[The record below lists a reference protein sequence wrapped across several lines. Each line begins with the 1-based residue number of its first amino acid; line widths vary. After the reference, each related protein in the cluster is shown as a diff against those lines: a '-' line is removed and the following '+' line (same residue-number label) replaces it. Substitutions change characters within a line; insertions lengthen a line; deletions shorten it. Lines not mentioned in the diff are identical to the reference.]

1 MVASRDLNRRAAM
14 VMVGVLAERH
24 PEHVVLSNGVKIAV
38 KEGLLPEGAEF
49 GRSLTITYM
58 TDGDEKRAE
67 DIQLVP
73 DWLIDWMDEHG
84 HELPDV
90 EPPRG
95 QVAAGWRR
103 RAAW

>member
-1 MVASRDLNRRAAM
+1 M

-24 PEHVVLSNGVKIAV
+24 PGYVVLSNGVTIAV
-38 KEGLLPEGAEF
+38 AEGLLPEGAEF
-49 GRSLTITYM
+49 GRSLTITYT

-73 DWLIDWMDEHG
+73 DWLTDWMDEHG

-90 EPPRG
+90 EPPQAQESARSTSR
-95 QVAAGWRR
+95 VA
-103 RAAW
+103 

>member
-1 MVASRDLNRRAAM
+1 M

-24 PEHVVLSNGVKIAV
+24 PDHVVLSNGVTIAV
-38 KEGLLPEGAEF
+38 AEGLLPEGAEF
-49 GRSLTITYM
+49 GRSLTITYT

-90 EPPRG
+90 EP
-95 QVAAGWRR
+95 R
-103 RAAW
+103 RAQRAQESARSTSRVA

>member
-1 MVASRDLNRRAAM
+1 M

-24 PEHVVLSNGVKIAV
+24 PDHVVLSNGVTIAV
-38 KEGLLPEGAEF
+38 AEGLLPEGAEF
-49 GRSLTITYM
+49 GRSLTITYT

-84 HELPDV
+84 HELPDL
-90 EPPRG
+90 EPPRA
-95 QVAAGWRR
+95 QESARSSTSRVA
-103 RAAW
+103 

>member
-1 MVASRDLNRRAAM
+1 M

-38 KEGLLPEGAEF
+38 TKGLLPEGAEF
-49 GRSLTITYM
+49 GRSLTITYT

-84 HELPDV
+84 QELLDADSLDVEPLEV
-90 EPPRG
+90 EPPRARESAG
-95 QVAAGWRR
+95 PTSRVA
-103 RAAW
+103 

>member
-1 MVASRDLNRRAAM
+1 M
-14 VMVGVLAERH
+14 VMVGVLAELH
-24 PEHVVLSNGVKIAV
+24 PDHIVLSNGVTIAV
-38 KEGLLPEGAEF
+38 AEGLLPEGAEF
-49 GRSLTITYM
+49 GRSLTITYT

-90 EPPRG
+90 EPPRA
-95 QVAAGWRR
+95 QEPPRSKSRVA
-103 RAAW
+103 

>member
-1 MVASRDLNRRAAM
+1 M

-38 KEGLLPEGAEF
+38 AKGLLPEGAEY
-49 GRSLTITYM
+49 GRSLTITYT
-58 TDGDEKRAE
+58 TDGDEKRAQ

-84 HELPDV
+84 HELPEV
-90 EPPRG
+90 EPPQAQQSARSTSR
-95 QVAAGWRR
+95 VA
-103 RAAW
+103 

>member
-1 MVASRDLNRRAAM
+1 M

-24 PEHVVLSNGVKIAV
+24 PDHVVLSNGVMIAV
-38 KEGLLPEGAEF
+38 AEGLMPEGAEF
-49 GRSLTITYM
+49 GRSLKITYT

-84 HELPDV
+84 QELPDV
-90 EPPRG
+90 EPPEAQEPPRSTSR
-95 QVAAGWRR
+95 VA
-103 RAAW
+103 

>member
-1 MVASRDLNRRAAM
+1 M

-24 PEHVVLSNGVKIAV
+24 PGHVVLSNGVKIAV
-38 KEGLLPEGAEF
+38 AEGLLPEGAEF
-49 GRSLTITYM
+49 GRSLTITYT

-73 DWLIDWMDEHG
+73 DWLIDWMEEHG

-90 EPPRG
+90 EPAPAQESAG
-95 QVAAGWRR
+95 SKSKVA
-103 RAAW
+103 

>member
-38 KEGLLPEGAEF
+38 AEGLLPEGAQF
-49 GRSLTITYM
+49 GRSLTITYT
-58 TDGDEKRAE
+58 TDGDEKRAD
-67 DIQLVP
+67 DIQLVT
-73 DWLIDWMDEHG
+73 DLLTHWVDEHG

-90 EPPRG
+90 EPPRA
-95 QVAAGWRR
+95 QESA
-103 RAAW
+103 RATSRGA